1 MLKLAKMFLP
11 FVREVYATD
20 DYIPLHAPRFTG
32 NEKSYLLETI
42 DSTYVSTVGEF
53 VNRFEGAVKSY
64 TGAAHAIA
72 TVNGT
77 SALHTALQLVGVQP
91 GEEVLT
97 QSLTFVATCNAIRYV
112 GAEPVF
118 IDVERA
124 TLGMS
129 PDSLE
134 LFLEQYAEQRDDGA
148 CWNKVSNRIIRAC
161 LPVHDL
167 GHPVRIQ
174 DVSNLCQQY
183 GIELVEDSAESLG
196 SRYDSIHTG
205 LFGKIGVLS
214 FNGNKIIT
222 TGGGGMLLTNHEDVA
237 VRAKHITTT
246 AKKSHPWLFLH
257 DETGYN
263 YRMPNLNAALGC
275 AQIENLENF
284 VLAKRRLAETY
295 LAWFQER
302 DVEFIVE
309 PSRAR
314 SNYWL
319 NAILLASR
327 QDRDEFL
334 EITNQNSV
342 MTRPLWTP
350 MHTLDMYRDCL
361 HADLS
366 ETKNLE
372 DTVVCIPSSV
382 KE

>member
-11 FVREVYATD
+11 LVREVYATD

-53 VNRFEGAVKSY
+53 VNQFESAVKSY

-77 SALHTALQLVGVQP
+77 SALHTALQLVGVRP

-134 LFLEQYAEQRDDGA
+134 LFLEQHAEQRDDGA

-167 GHPVRIQ
+167 GHPVRIL

-222 TGGGGMLLTNHEDVA
+222 TGGGGMLLTNHEDIA

-284 VLAKRRLAETY
+284 VLAKRRLAESY

-334 EITNQNSV
+334 EITNQNGV

-350 MHTLDMYRDCL
+350 MHTLDMYKDCL
-361 HADLS
+361 HADLN
-366 ETKNLE
+366 ETENLE
-372 DTVVCIPSSV
+372 NTVVCIPSSV